1 MPQRALLAIGGAL
14 AALLL
19 LACGDDRL
27 APEEYFPR
35 VQAIADDVNDA
46 VGAGEEQIAVA
57 AADPAASEAS
67 LVAAVRDFFVTLVAA
82 LDDAVV
88 ALSDLSGSP
97 PADAE
102 DAHHAFTA
110 QASELAEAFD
120 GVSGR
125 LAAAT
130 GFDELNAVLDTIDPS
145 FGLDAEF
152 LAACEGLERAAAD
165 AGQTLDMQCDL
176 DLIPEDAFT
185 AANPDTGYFAALQA
199 AADDVAA
206 GVLARADAF
215 NAALGEAGDDAD
227 AQIAAMRAFFAE
239 SAIAFDETATEVAA
253 LSPSDAIRP
262 FHAAFVTELVNMASQ
277 LGEIGWRIGG
287 AADLDEVNA
296 ILESAPAALG
306 QPPEFVAACEAL
318 EQAAAEAGL
327 AINLYCG
334 AGG

>member
-1 MPQRALLAIGGAL
+1 MPKRATLAIGGAL

-35 VQAIADDVNDA
+35 VQAIADDVNDT
-46 VGAGEEQIAVA
+46 VGAGAEQLA
-57 AADPAASEAS
+57 AADPAASEAT
-67 LVAAVRDFFVTLVAA
+67 LVAAVRDFFATLVDA

-88 ALSDLSGSP
+88 ALSDLSAAAP

-102 DAHHAFTA
+102 DAHYAFTA
-110 QASELAEAFD
+110 EALALAEAFD
-120 GVSGR
+120 GVSDR

-130 GFDELNAVLDTIDPS
+130 GFDELNAVLETLDPS

-152 LAACEGLERAAAD
+152 IAACEGLERAAAD
-165 AGQTLDMQCDL
+165 AGQSLDMQCAL
-176 DLIPEDAFT
+176 DLIPEDAF
-185 AANPDTGYFAALQA
+185 AVANPAAGYFAALQVI
-199 AADDVAA
+199 ADDVAA

-215 NAALGEAGDDAD
+215 NVALGEAGDDAD
-227 AQIAAMRAFFAE
+227 AQIDAMRAFFTE
-239 SAIAFDETATEVAA
+239 SALAFDETAAGVAA
-253 LSPSDAIRP
+253 LLPPTDLHPI
-262 FHAAFVTELVNMASQ
+262 HGAFVEELGNMASQ
-277 LGEIGWRIGG
+277 LGELGWRIGG

-318 EQAAAEAGL
+318 ERAAADAGSEL
-327 AINLYCG
+327 NLYCG

>member
-35 VQAIADDVNDA
+35 VQAIADDVNDT
-46 VGAGEEQIAVA
+46 VGAGEEQLTAA
-57 AADPAASEAS
+57 AADPAAGEAS
-67 LVAAVRDFFVTLVAA
+67 LVEAVRDFFVTLVAA

-110 QASELAEAFD
+110 QASDLAEAFD
-120 GVSGR
+120 GVSER
-125 LAAAT
+125 LAAVT
-130 GFDELNAVLDTIDPS
+130 GFDELDAVLGTLDPS

-165 AGQTLDMQCDL
+165 AGQALDMQCAL

-185 AANPDTGYFAALQA
+185 VANPDAGYFTALQA
-199 AADDVAA
+199 IADVVRE
-206 GVLARADAF
+206 GVVARADAF
-215 NAALGEAGDDAD
+215 NVALGEAGEDAD
-227 AQIAAMRAFFAE
+227 AQIEAMRAFFVE
-239 SAIAFDETATEVAA
+239 SAIALEETAFKVAA
-253 LSPSDAIRP
+253 LSPSDALRP
-262 FHAAFVTELVNMASQ
+262 LHDGFVTELGNMASQ
-277 LGEIGWRIGG
+277 LGEIGWRISG

-296 ILESAPAALG
+296 IIEDSPAALG
-306 QPPEFVAACEAL
+306 QTPEFVAACDAL
-318 EQAAAEAGL
+318 EQAAAEAGVEL
-327 AINLYCG
+327 DLICG
-334 AGG
+334 V

>member
-35 VQAIADDVNDA
+35 VQAIADDVNDT
-46 VGAGEEQIAVA
+46 VGAGAERLA

-67 LVAAVRDFFVTLVAA
+67 LVEAVREFFVTLVGA

-102 DAHHAFTA
+102 DAHNAFTA
-110 QASELAEAFD
+110 QASDLAEAFD

-125 LAAAT
+125 LADAT

-152 LAACEGLERAAAD
+152 IAACEGLERAAD
-165 AGQTLDMQCDL
+165 GAGQPLDMQCAL
-176 DLIPEDAFT
+176 DLVPEDAFT
-185 AANPDTGYFAALQA
+185 VANPDTGYFTALQA
-199 AADDVAA
+199 IADVVRE
-206 GVLARADAF
+206 GVVTRADAF
-215 NAALGEAGDDAD
+215 NVALGEAGEDAD
-227 AQIAAMRAFFAE
+227 AQIEAMRVFFVE
-239 SAIAFDETATEVAA
+239 SAIALEDAATEVAA
-253 LSPSDAIRP
+253 LLAPGDIAS
-262 FHAAFVTELVNMASQ
+262 FHGAFVTELGNMASQ
-277 LGEIGWRIGG
+277 LGEIGWRISG

-296 ILESAPAALG
+296 IIEDSPAALG
-306 QPPEFVAACEAL
+306 QTPEFVAACDAL
-318 EQAAAEAGL
+318 EQAAADVGFEL
-327 AINLYCG
+327 DLICG
-334 AGG
+334 V